1 MSNNTIYTT
10 APGYGAI
17 PTNYSNVF
25 VSTGTSGGV
34 WKNTTA
40 TSYTIPVSGTGS
52 LNTVSI
58 GDDTKRSS
66 LQVKGDTNIEGN
78 LVVQGVNIT
87 EILQSIQSQLGLL
100 VPNPQMEAEFD
111 QLRELGDR
119 YRALEALVKEQKQ
132 IWDILKKE

>member
-25 VSTGTSGGV
+25 VSNGTSGGV

-66 LQVKGDTNIEGN
+66 LQIKGDTNIEGN
-78 LVVQGVNIT
+78 LVVQGTNIT
-87 EILQSIQSQLGLL
+87 EILRSIQSQLGLL

-111 QLRELGDR
+111 RLRELGDQ
-119 YRALEALVKEQKQ
+119 YRKLEALLKEQKQ
-132 IWDILKKE
+132 VWDILKKE

>member
-1 MSNNTIYTT
+1 MSNNIYTT
-10 APGYGAI
+10 SPGYGAI

-25 VSTGTSGGV
+25 VSTGTVPPANG
-34 WKNTTA
+34 WTTTTPA
-40 TSYTIPVSGTGS
+40 PWVTSAGS
-52 LNTVSI
+52 YGTVSI

-78 LVVQGVNIT
+78 LVVQGTNIT

-100 VPNPQMEAEFD
+100 VPNPQMEEEFD

-119 YRALEALVKEQKQ
+119 YRALEALVKEQKRV
-132 IWDILKKE
+132 WDILKKE